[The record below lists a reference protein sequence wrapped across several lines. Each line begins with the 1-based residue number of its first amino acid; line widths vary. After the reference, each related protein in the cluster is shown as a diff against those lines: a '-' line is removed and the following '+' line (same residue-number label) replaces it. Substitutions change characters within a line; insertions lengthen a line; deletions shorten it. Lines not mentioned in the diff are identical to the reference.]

1 MFYSYKLI
9 ENAGFKSAEEFVEYY
24 FKRHKNCC
32 FKHTPKGIFLD
43 YDFDTDKIAYFGE
56 GACPICG
63 ENISFHLEGN
73 FGGTLGVFECK
84 NCGYRD
90 ASTTNASYATNEEW
104 DEFEEATQNIM
115 W

>member
-56 GACPICG
+56 GVCPICG
-63 ENISFHLEGN
+63 EKLEHFDDDSQGGRGYCCPSTKHSYYTWVSWRCVDKN
-73 FGGTLGVFECK
+73 FGKL
-84 NCGYRD
+84 
-90 ASTTNASYATNEEW
+90 
-104 DEFEEATQNIM
+104 
-115 W
+115 